1 MANVSLINAVL
12 CSLKKKNFKGM
23 GWDGI
28 GWDLHVGEISVHE
41 EGAVVDCEEDLA
53 GRGEDFVGDVTV
65 D

>member
-1 MANVSLINAVL
+1 MS
-12 CSLKKKNFKGM
+12 
-23 GWDGI
+23 
-28 GWDLHVGEISVHE
+28 GEISVHE